1 MLQNLTRGAFA
12 AALSIAASAA
22 VPALALA
29 EESRGGRADREDAE
43 DREREGGARRRDATD
58 AWQGETVRVTA
69 KGTAADVPDALATD
83 VVRWSDAIAAPV
95 DVQDLLTRVPGVG
108 ATGQNGLFE
117 TFSIR
122 GSGAN
127 GILVLL
133 GGMPLTAQ
141 RRAGVPVSFV
151 EPALLGDIAV
161 TRGPAV
167 VHYGPGALGGAIS
180 IEPRW
185 FDAAFVEAGYAT
197 AGDEANLVA
206 GLGADAFSLGVARH
220 QSGDSRSPGDVPLNT
235 SYRRES
241 ASLQYRD
248 RFGAFDVDALLLPS
262 RTEDI
267 GKSNSRYPT
276 RDSTYPEDSHM
287 LGRVRVRHDDGFE
300 ASAYA
305 HDQYLGT
312 WNRRPGSP
320 DTFAGVRSLDAGT
333 TVQWMFEAG
342 AFSHDIGIEYFG
354 RRDVTAYDATGS
366 LLERDYSLRNAKED
380 AWSLFAAS
388 DWRVS
393 NALLLE
399 FGARRT
405 SIEQR
410 QRGAGADDADHA
422 FTAGAAWSPGHGHRI
437 TFNASTG
444 YRFATLEER
453 YYSGVTAQG
462 EIVGNPDLGSERSRG
477 LDLGYAWH
485 GGAWNVEA
493 HAWRTVVAGLIQLT
507 ELAPDVNGYGNVGEG
522 SLHGAEIAF
531 AWTSPAP
538 GLELRASATVVRGH
552 DEHGRPLYGVPP
564 LTAELEARYARD
576 RWSIGA
582 RYGHRWKM
590 DRPGFEEV
598 ARDAVDVIDADVR
611 WRLRDGLSLQFYLRN
626 AFDEDYYA
634 TADALSTFAQE
645 RSIGVDVVWTM
656 H

>member
-1 MLQNLTRGAFA
+1 MLQNLPRSAFA
-12 AALSIAASAA
+12 AALGIAACTT
-22 VPALALA
+22 VPALAEDARDALA
-29 EESRGGRADREDAE
+29 EGDDAE
-43 DREREGGARRRDATD
+43 DRDDARRKRRRDATD
-58 AWQGETVRVTA
+58 AWHGDTVRVTA

-83 VVRWSDAIAAPV
+83 VVRWDEAIAAPS
-95 DVQDLLTRVPGVG
+95 DVQDLVTRVPGVG

-127 GILVLL
+127 GILILL
-133 GGMPLTAQ
+133 GGMPLSAQ
-141 RRAGVPVSFV
+141 RRAGVPIAFV
-151 EPALLGDIAV
+151 EPALLGDIRV

-185 FDAAFVEAGYAT
+185 FDASFVEAGYAS
-197 AGDEANLVA
+197 AGDEASLVA

-241 ASLQYRD
+241 ASLQVRE

-276 RDSTYPEDSHM
+276 RDSTYPEDSHT

-320 DTFAGVRSLDAGT
+320 DTFAGVRSVDAGT
-333 TVQWMFEAG
+333 TVQQTFEAG
-342 AFSHDIGIEYFG
+342 AFSHDVGIEYFG
-354 RRDVTAYDATGS
+354 RRAVTAYDASGS
-366 LLERDYSLRNAKED
+366 LLERRYSLRNAKED
-380 AWSLFAAS
+380 AWSLFASS

-393 NALLLE
+393 DALALE

-405 SIEQR
+405 SIEQE
-410 QRGAGADDADHA
+410 QRGASVDDADHA
-422 FTAGAAWSPGHGHRI
+422 FTAGAAWTVGGGHRI
-437 TFNASTG
+437 TFNASSG
-444 YRFATLEER
+444 YRFPTLEER

-462 EIVGNPDLGSERSRG
+462 AIVGNPDLGSERSRG
-477 LDLGYAWH
+477 LDLGYTWHDDAWS
-485 GGAWNVEA
+485 VEA
-493 HAWRTVVAGLIQLT
+493 HAWRNVVDGLIQLT
-507 ELAPDVNGYGNVGEG
+507 DLAPDVNGYGNVGEG
-522 SLHGAEIAF
+522 TLHGAELALGWIA
-531 AWTSPAP
+531 PAP
-538 GLELRASATVVRGH
+538 GLELRASAAVVRGH
-552 DEHGRPLYGVPP
+552 DETGRPLYGIPP
-564 LTAELEARYARD
+564 VTADLEARYARGD
-576 RWSIGA
+576 WSLGA

-598 ARDAVDVIDADVR
+598 ARDAVDVVDADLR
-611 WRLRDGLSLQFYLRN
+611 WRLRDGLALQFYLRN

-634 TADALSTFAQE
+634 TADELSTFAQE
-645 RSIGVDVVWTM
+645 RSFGVNVVWTL